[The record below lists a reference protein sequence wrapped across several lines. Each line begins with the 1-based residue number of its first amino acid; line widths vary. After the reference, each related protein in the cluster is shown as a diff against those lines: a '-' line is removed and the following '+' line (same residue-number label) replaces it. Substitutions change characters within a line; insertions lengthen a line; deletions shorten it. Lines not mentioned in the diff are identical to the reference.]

1 MKHPIKR
8 VKRIAQM
15 REPVA
20 GAVWLESASPWTR
33 PGVLKS
39 IAANN
44 GLIYRV
50 VETVRVGTNGKR
62 KIVRVVWTMEDKDH
76 V

>member
-33 PGVLKS
+33 PGILKS
-39 IAANN
+39 IAAGN

-50 VETVRVGTNGKR
+50 VEVVGQGRNLPK

-76 V
+76 A